1 MRRSSSRSDRGG
13 SADGPDRGGSTGGT
27 DPGLFDGVLGRG
39 PVREQVDDAAWLQAM
54 LDAEAGLAY
63 AQAEAGL
70 ITREQADTI
79 AEFCR
84 ADRYDL
90 AELGRDAAAGGNP
103 VIPLVRAL
111 TTAVYA
117 ADQEAA
123 KYVHRGATSQDI
135 LDTAAM
141 LVAYRATEPLLDD
154 LTAAAETVAR
164 LADEH
169 RATLMPGRTLL
180 QHALP
185 ITFGLTA
192 AGWLVA
198 LDSATV
204 GLTRVRSERLAV
216 QLGGASGTLA
226 SLGESGVR
234 VLAAYADVLGL
245 PEPAVPWHTDRTRV
259 AELAGALGTLAGAVA
274 KIARDIVLL
283 AQTEVAEVAEGTPG
297 GSSTMPHKRNPV
309 AAVSAVAAATR
320 APGLVST
327 LFGAM
332 AQEHQRGAGAWH
344 AEWLPLRDLLGT
356 VGSAVASLRQ
366 CLDGLRVDADRM
378 RANLDLTGGH
388 LLTERV
394 TGALAK
400 RLGRLGA
407 HDTVT
412 TASAAALSA
421 GRPLG
426 EVLVEAGIPA
436 DEVTAL
442 LDPAGY
448 LGSAETFVDRALAAH
463 ESTVEV
469 WS

>member
-1 MRRSSSRSDRGG
+1 MKRSSSRSDRGG
-13 SADGPDRGGSTGGT
+13 SADGPE
-27 DPGLFDGVLGRG
+27 GLFDGVLARGR
-39 PVREQVDDAAWLQAM
+39 VREQVDDAAWLQAM
-54 LDAEAGLAY
+54 LDAEAALAY
-63 AQAEAGL
+63 AQAETGL
-70 ITREQADTI
+70 ITRAQAETI
-79 AEFCR
+79 AESCGV
-84 ADRYDL
+84 DRFDIG
-90 AELGRDAAAGGNP
+90 ELGRDAAAGGNP

-111 TTAVYA
+111 TAAVYE

-123 KYVHRGATSQDI
+123 KHVHRGATSQDI

-154 LTAAAETVAR
+154 LTATAETAAR

-198 LDSATV
+198 LDAAAE
-204 GLTRVRSERLAV
+204 GLTRVREERLAV

-226 SLGESGVR
+226 SLGDSGVR
-234 VLAAYADVLGL
+234 VLSAYAEVLGL
-245 PEPAVPWHTDRTRV
+245 AEPPVPWHTDRTRV
-259 AELAGALGTLAGAVA
+259 AELAGALGSLAGAVA
-274 KIARDIVLL
+274 KIGRDIVLL
-283 AQTEVAEVAEGTPG
+283 AQTEVAEVAEGAPG

-309 AAVSAVAAATR
+309 AAVSAVAAAAR

-327 LFGAM
+327 VFGAM
-332 AQEHQRGAGAWH
+332 AQEHQRGAGGWH

-366 CLDGLRVDADRM
+366 CLDGLGVDAGRM

-400 RLGRLGA
+400 RLGRLAA

-412 TASAAALSA
+412 KASAAALSS

-436 DEVTAL
+436 DEVAAL

-448 LGSAETFVDRALAAH
+448 LGSAEAFVDRALAAH
-463 ESTVEV
+463 ESTVEEEP
-469 WS
+469 

>member
-1 MRRSSSRSDRGG
+1 MRPSSSPSEG
-13 SADGPDRGGSTGGT
+13 
-27 DPGLFDGVLGRG
+27 GLFDGVLARG
-39 PVREQVDDAAWLQAM
+39 GVREQVDDTAYLTAM
-54 LDAEAGLAY
+54 LDAEAGLAS
-63 AQAEAGL
+63 AQAEVGL
-70 ITREQADTI
+70 ISRDQAETI

-84 ADRYDL
+84 ADGYDP

-111 TTAVYA
+111 TAAVYE
-117 ADQEAA
+117 ADPEAA
-123 KYVHRGATSQDI
+123 KHVHRGATSQDI

-141 LVAYRATEPLLDD
+141 LVAYRATGPMLAD
-154 LTAAAETVAR
+154 LGAAAEAAAR

-198 LDSATV
+198 LDTTAEE
-204 GLTRVRSERLAV
+204 LTAVREARLAV

-226 SLGESGVR
+226 SLGSDGVA
-234 VLAAYADVLGL
+234 VLAAYAGALGL
-245 PEPAVPWHTDRTRV
+245 AEPVVPWHTDRTRV
-259 AELAGALGTLAGAVA
+259 AELAGALGTLAGVVA
-274 KIARDIVLL
+274 KIGRDIVLL
-283 AQTEVAEVAEGTPG
+283 AQTEVAEVREGAPG

-327 LFGAM
+327 VLGAM
-332 AQEHQRGAGAWH
+332 AQEHQRGAGSWH

-356 VGSAVASLRQ
+356 VGSAVASLRD
-366 CLDGLRVDADRM
+366 CLDGLEVDADRM

-394 TGALAK
+394 TTALAHT
-400 RLGRLGA
+400 LGRLAA

-412 TASAAALSA
+412 TASAEALAS

-426 EVLVEAGIPA
+426 EVLVENGIEA
-436 DEVTAL
+436 DEVAAL
-442 LDPAGY
+442 LDPATY
-448 LGSAETFVDRALAAH
+448 LGSADAFVDRALDAH
-463 ESTVEV
+463 ASTVEEQP
-469 WS
+469 